1 MKTTLLSVYLE
12 LKNPRGYI

>member
-12 LKNPRGYI
+12 LKNLRGYI